1 MSGYI
6 TRARHASTTL
16 DFSVRRTAIV
26 RTLAIW
32 RKAFSLQ
39 LTASK
44 RIIIF
49 ASEPPMIRSNEL
61 TMKASP
67 KKRVLS

>member
-44 RIIIF
+44 RMIIF
-49 ASEPPMIRSNEL
+49 ASEPQETRSFV
-61 TMKASP
+61 TAMK
-67 KKRVLS
+67 